1 MLSKKEYQNVKA
13 FMEICKKYLPED
25 FKNSAEYIDSL
36 FPPIEEEFDYEGIK
50 HNRPS
55 ITSRLNYRVKEILYN
70 YTNSSNVSNAVNW
83 LRAKIDNNILN
94 IKIITERPGILIG
107 KAGHIYNHL
116 KQEIALDYPEYEIKI
131 DFIEQN
137 F

>member
-13 FMEICKKYLPED
+13 FMKICKKYLPED

-55 ITSRLNYRVKEILYN
+55 ITSHLKYRVKQILYD
-70 YTNSSNVSNAVNW
+70 YTNSSNVYTLPCLLKCFWSSDLPRNLRVHRVAV
-83 LRAKIDNNILN
+83 
-94 IKIITERPGILIG
+94 
-107 KAGHIYNHL
+107 
-116 KQEIALDYPEYEIKI
+116 
-131 DFIEQN
+131 
-137 F
+137 